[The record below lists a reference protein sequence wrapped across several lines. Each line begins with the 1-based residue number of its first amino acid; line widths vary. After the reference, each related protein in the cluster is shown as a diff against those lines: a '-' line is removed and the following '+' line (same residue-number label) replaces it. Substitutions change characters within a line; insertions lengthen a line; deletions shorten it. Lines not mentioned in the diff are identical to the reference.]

1 MYSSGTPSPG
11 KGAHSDFLLSPL
23 RTLLDSIVP
32 PSTFPPYPGVPG
44 FLRNIK
50 GTRSPPKFF
59 CYPFTLVP
67 GFLLRMSP
75 KFLPLLSNTSPISQV
90 PEKAWRARSPSWT
103 SFVTDTHTHTHT
115 HWTSFVTD
123 THTHTRH
130 LLSQTRTHRGHLLSQ
145 THTDTHTHT
154 HTHTHT
160 VVPEPIRCW
169 GVFQIAPSG
178 S

>member
-1 MYSSGTPSPG
+1 MIGEGSPQGIGNGSLVGHNPRGSKISSGTPSPG

-50 GTRSPPKFF
+50 GTRSPPKVF

-115 HWTSFVTD
+115 HDLMIEV
-123 THTHTRH
+123 
-130 LLSQTRTHRGHLLSQ
+130 G
-145 THTDTHTHT
+145 
-154 HTHTHT
+154 
-160 VVPEPIRCW
+160 
-169 GVFQIAPSG
+169 APATKRL
-178 S
+178 